1 MINIKSPIRIFL
13 VFAILF
19 PVYSQETFE
28 EFLKQQQQAQ
38 QQAFEDELSEFQN
51 YVAEVTSQYD
61 AYEQQQAR
69 EFEEFKK
76 DVEEKWQDF
85 KAPSKKEYVEY
96 DDDLDSRA
104 SVDFEKGEITI
115 EVIVEE
121 EIPTPDPEPIKK
133 VKKTVP
139 KQKTKQ
145 TPIPQVT
152 QEKKKVTEPKSLKS
166 IVENTVPNPRKK
178 QPSKLQEVAQKKK
191 KVNEQKSLKSI
202 IEKTETPVSQKEK
215 PQQRSSAVKK
225 EISDQKLQRKLADI
239 LKAKGDDGKPM
250 LNKQVVDKKGKT
262 VTPATAK
269 AYASELVANAPV
281 ATKTYKAKDGKKRTV
296 YTVKIPMKSDHIN
309 TRADRYKQ
317 EVLKQSKRFNIDP
330 IIAFAVME
338 TESAFNPKAKS
349 HIPAYGLMQ
358 LVPKSGARDAYLYV
372 YKKDK
377 FLDRDYLYKPGNNI
391 ELGCAYLA
399 KIRHQ
404 YFKSIK
410 DDERAYICTVPA
422 YNTGIGNVAKALVNK
437 PKLKPAA
444 QKANS
449 MSPDQL
455 YKKLMKDLKYKEARD
470 YLERVWTRKDKY
482 TSLLK

>member
-13 VFAILF
+13 VFGMLF
-19 PVYSQETFE
+19 PVYSQDTFD
-28 EFLKQQQQAQ
+28 EFRKKQQQAQ

-61 AYEQQQAR
+61 AYEQQQIR
-69 EFEEFKK
+69 EFEAFKK

-133 VKKTVP
+133 VEKTVP
-139 KQKTKQ
+139 KQETKQ
-145 TPIPQVT
+145 APIRQVT
-152 QEKKKVTEPKSLKS
+152 QEKKKDTEPKSLKS
-166 IVENTVPNPRKK
+166 IVE
-178 QPSKLQEVAQKKK
+178 
-191 KVNEQKSLKSI
+191 
-202 IEKTETPVSQKEK
+202 KTKTPVSQKEK
-215 PQQRSSAVKK
+215 PQQRSPELKK
-225 EISDQKLQRKLADI
+225 KISDQKLQRKLADI

>member
-1 MINIKSPIRIFL
+1 MKKIRHI
-13 VFAILF
+13 
-19 PVYSQETFE
+19 VYFITLLQITVAQDSFE
-28 EFLKQQQQAQ
+28 EFKNRQQQAQ
-38 QQAFEDELSEFQN
+38 QQAFEDEINEFKN
-51 YVAEVTSQYD
+51 YVAEVTSQYE
-61 AYEQQQAR
+61 AYEEQQAK
-69 EFEEFKK
+69 EFEAFKK
-76 DVEEKWQDF
+76 AVEEKWQDF

-104 SVDFEKGEITI
+104 SVDFEKGEITV

-133 VKKTVP
+133 VEKTVP
-139 KQKTKQ
+139 KQETKQ
-145 TPIPQVT
+145 APKKQVT
-152 QEKKKVTEPKSLKS
+152 QEKKKVTEPKTLKS
-166 IVENTVPNPRKK
+166 IVE
-178 QPSKLQEVAQKKK
+178 
-191 KVNEQKSLKSI
+191 
-202 IEKTETPVSQKEK
+202 KTKAPESQKEK
-215 PQQRSSAVKK
+215 PQQKSPEVKK
-225 EISDQKLQRKLADI
+225 KIADKKLQRKLTDI
-239 LKAKGDDGKPM
+239 LKAKGNDGKPM

-269 AYASELVANAPV
+269 AYASELVANEPV

-296 YTVKIPMKSDHIN
+296 YTVKVPMKSDHIN

-317 EVLKQSKRFNIDP
+317 EILKQSKRFNIDP

-377 FLDRDYLYKPGNNI
+377 FIDGDYLYQPGNNI
-391 ELGCAYLA
+391 ELGCAYLS
-399 KIRHQ
+399 KIRHK

-410 DDERAYICTVPA
+410 DDERAYICAVPA
-422 YNTGIGNVAKALVNK
+422 YNTGIGNVAKALVNQA
-437 PKLKPAA
+437 KLKPAS

-455 YKKLMKDLKYKEARD
+455 YKKLHKDLKHQEARD
-470 YLERVWTRKDKY
+470 YLERVWSRKDKY
-482 TSLLK
+482 HSIVVN

>member
-1 MINIKSPIRIFL
+1 MKKIRHI
-13 VFAILF
+13 
-19 PVYSQETFE
+19 VYFITLLQITVAQDSFE
-28 EFLKQQQQAQ
+28 EFKNRQQQAQ
-38 QQAFEDELSEFQN
+38 QQAFEDEINEFKN
-51 YVAEVTSQYD
+51 YVAEVTSQYE
-61 AYEQQQAR
+61 AYEEQQAK
-69 EFEEFKK
+69 EFEAFKK
-76 DVEEKWQDF
+76 AVEEKWQDF

-104 SVDFEKGEITI
+104 SVDFEKGEITV

-133 VKKTVP
+133 VEKTVP
-139 KQKTKQ
+139 KQETKQ
-145 TPIPQVT
+145 APKQQVT
-152 QEKKKVTEPKSLKS
+152 QEKKKVTEPKTLKS
-166 IVENTVPNPRKK
+166 IVE
-178 QPSKLQEVAQKKK
+178 
-191 KVNEQKSLKSI
+191 
-202 IEKTETPVSQKEK
+202 KTKASESQKEK
-215 PQQRSSAVKK
+215 PQQKSPEVKK
-225 EISDQKLQRKLADI
+225 KIADKKLQRKLTDI
-239 LKAKGDDGKPM
+239 LKAKGNDGKPM

-269 AYASELVANAPV
+269 AYASELVANEPV

-296 YTVKIPMKSDHIN
+296 YTVKVPMKSDHIN

-317 EVLKQSKRFNIDP
+317 EILKQSKRFNIDP

-377 FLDRDYLYKPGNNI
+377 FIDGDYLYQPGNNI
-391 ELGCAYLA
+391 ELGCAYLS
-399 KIRHQ
+399 KIRHK

-410 DDERAYICTVPA
+410 DDERAYICAVPA
-422 YNTGIGNVAKALVNK
+422 YNTGIGNVAKALVNQA
-437 PKLKPAA
+437 KLKPAS

-455 YKKLMKDLKYKEARD
+455 YKKLHKDLKHQ
-470 YLERVWTRKDKY
+470 
-482 TSLLK
+482 

>member
-1 MINIKSPIRIFL
+1 MININCPIRIFL

-19 PVYSQETFE
+19 PVYSQDTFE
-28 EFLKQQQQAQ
+28 EFRKQQKQAQ

-69 EFEEFKK
+69 EFEAFKK
-76 DVEEKWQDF
+76 AVEEKWQDF

-104 SVDFEKGEITI
+104 SVDFEKGEITV

-121 EIPTPDPEPIKK
+121 DIPDPVSQPVNK
-133 VKKTVP
+133 VENNVP
-139 KQKTKQ
+139 KQETKQ
-145 TPIPQVT
+145 APIPQVT
-152 QEKKKVTEPKSLKS
+152 QEKKKDTEPKSLKP
-166 IVENTVPNPRKK
+166 IVE
-178 QPSKLQEVAQKKK
+178 
-191 KVNEQKSLKSI
+191 
-202 IEKTETPVSQKEK
+202 KTKTPEFQKEK
-215 PQQRSSAVKK
+215 LQQRSPELKK
-225 EISDQKLQRKLADI
+225 KISDQKLQRKLTDI
-239 LKAKGDDGKPM
+239 LKTKGDDGKPM
-250 LNKQVVDKKGKT
+250 LNKQVVDQKGKT

-269 AYASELVANAPV
+269 AYASELVANATV
-281 ATKTYKAKDGKKRTV
+281 ATKTYKAKDGKKRTI
-296 YTVKIPMKSDHIN
+296 YTVKVPMKSDHIN

-377 FLDRDYLYKPGNNI
+377 FLDGDYLYKPGNNI

-410 DDERAYICTVPA
+410 DDERAYICVVPA
-422 YNTGIGNVAKALVNK
+422 YNTGIGNVAKALVNQA
-437 PKLKPAA
+437 KLKPAS

-455 YKKLMKDLKYKEARD
+455 YKKLHKDLKYKEARD
-470 YLERVWTRKDKY
+470 YLERVWSRKDKY
-482 TSLLK
+482 AKLAGK

>member
-1 MINIKSPIRIFL
+1 MMNINSHIRIFL

-19 PVYSQETFE
+19 PVYSQDTFE

-76 DVEEKWQDF
+76 AVEEKWQDF
-85 KAPSKKEYVEY
+85 KSPSKKEYVEY

-104 SVDFEKGEITI
+104 SVDFEKGEITV

-121 EIPTPDPEPIKK
+121 DIPDPVSQPVIK
-133 VKKTVP
+133 VENNVP
-139 KQKTKQ
+139 KS
-145 TPIPQVT
+145 
-152 QEKKKVTEPKSLKS
+152 E
-166 IVENTVPNPRKK
+166 KK
-178 QPSKLQEVAQKKK
+178 QPSKLQEVAQKNK

-202 IEKTETPVSQKEK
+202 IEKTETPVTQEGKS
-215 PQQRSSAVKK
+215 QQRSSAVKK
-225 EISDQKLQRKLADI
+225 EISDKKLQRKLANV
-239 LKAKGDDGKPM
+239 LKTKGDDGKPM

-296 YTVKIPMKSDHIN
+296 YTVKVPMKSDHIS

-377 FLDRDYLYKPGNNI
+377 FIDGDYLFKPGNNI

-410 DDERAYICTVPA
+410 DDERAYICAVPA
-422 YNTGIGNVAKALVNK
+422 YNTGIGNVAKALVNQ
-437 PKLKPAA
+437 PKLKPAS

-455 YKKLMKDLKYKEARD
+455 YKKLHKDLKYKEARD
-470 YLERVWTRKDKY
+470 YLERVWSRKDKY
-482 TSLLK
+482 AKLAGK

>member
-1 MINIKSPIRIFL
+1 
-13 VFAILF
+13 LF
-19 PVYSQETFE
+19 PVYSQDTFE

-76 DVEEKWQDF
+76 AVEEKWQDF
-85 KAPSKKEYVEY
+85 KSPSKKEYVEY

-104 SVDFEKGEITI
+104 SVDFEKGEITV

-121 EIPTPDPEPIKK
+121 DISDPVSQPVIK
-133 VKKTVP
+133 VENNVP
-139 KQKTKQ
+139 KS
-145 TPIPQVT
+145 
-152 QEKKKVTEPKSLKS
+152 E
-166 IVENTVPNPRKK
+166 KK
-178 QPSKLQEVAQKKK
+178 QPSKLQEVAQKNK

-202 IEKTETPVSQKEK
+202 IEKTETPVTQEGKS
-215 PQQRSSAVKK
+215 QQRSSAVKK
-225 EISDQKLQRKLADI
+225 EISDKKLQRKLANV
-239 LKAKGDDGKPM
+239 LKTKGDDGKPM

-296 YTVKIPMKSDHIN
+296 YTVKVPMKSDHIS

-377 FLDRDYLYKPGNNI
+377 FIDGDYLFKPGNNI

-410 DDERAYICTVPA
+410 DDERAYICAVPA
-422 YNTGIGNVAKALVNK
+422 YNTGIGNVAKALVNQ
-437 PKLKPAA
+437 PKLKPAS

-455 YKKLMKDLKYKEARD
+455 YKKLHKDLKYKEARD
-470 YLERVWTRKDKY
+470 YLERVWSRKDKY
-482 TSLLK
+482 AKLAGK

>member
-1 MINIKSPIRIFL
+1 
-13 VFAILF
+13 LF

-28 EFLKQQQQAQ
+28 EFRKKQQQAQ

-61 AYEQQQAR
+61 AYEQQQIR
-69 EFEEFKK
+69 EFEAFKK

-133 VKKTVP
+133 VEKTVP
-139 KQKTKQ
+139 KQETKQ
-145 TPIPQVT
+145 APIRQVT
-152 QEKKKVTEPKSLKS
+152 QEKKKDTEPKSLKS
-166 IVENTVPNPRKK
+166 IVE
-178 QPSKLQEVAQKKK
+178 
-191 KVNEQKSLKSI
+191 
-202 IEKTETPVSQKEK
+202 KTKTPVSQKEK
-215 PQQRSSAVKK
+215 PQQRSPELKK
-225 EISDQKLQRKLADI
+225 KISDQKLQRKLADI

>member
-1 MINIKSPIRIFL
+1 MMNINSPIRIFL

-19 PVYSQETFE
+19 PVYSQDTFE
-28 EFLKQQQQAQ
+28 EFLKQQQQDQ

-76 DVEEKWQDF
+76 AVEEKWQDF
-85 KAPSKKEYVEY
+85 KSPSKKEYVEY

-104 SVDFEKGEITI
+104 SVDFEKGEITV

-121 EIPTPDPEPIKK
+121 DISDPVSQPVIK
-133 VKKTVP
+133 VENNVP
-139 KQKTKQ
+139 KS
-145 TPIPQVT
+145 
-152 QEKKKVTEPKSLKS
+152 E
-166 IVENTVPNPRKK
+166 KK
-178 QPSKLQEVAQKKK
+178 QPSKLQEVAQKNK

-202 IEKTETPVSQKEK
+202 IEKTETPVTQEGKS
-215 PQQRSSAVKK
+215 QQRSSAVKK
-225 EISDQKLQRKLADI
+225 EISDKKLQRKLANV
-239 LKAKGDDGKPM
+239 LKTKGDDGKPM

-296 YTVKIPMKSDHIN
+296 YTVKVPMKSDHIS

-377 FLDRDYLYKPGNNI
+377 FIDGDYLFKPGNNI

-410 DDERAYICTVPA
+410 DDERAYICAVPA
-422 YNTGIGNVAKALVNK
+422 YNTGIGNVAKALVNQ
-437 PKLKPAA
+437 PKLKPAS

-455 YKKLMKDLKYKEARD
+455 YKKLHKDLKYKEARD
-470 YLERVWTRKDKY
+470 YLERVWSRKDKY
-482 TSLLK
+482 AKLAGK

>member
-1 MINIKSPIRIFL
+1 MKKIRHI
-13 VFAILF
+13 
-19 PVYSQETFE
+19 VYFITLLQITVAQDSFE
-28 EFLKQQQQAQ
+28 EFKNRQQQAQ
-38 QQAFEDELSEFQN
+38 QQAFEDEINEFKN
-51 YVAEVTSQYD
+51 YVAEVTSQYE
-61 AYEQQQAR
+61 AYEEQQAK
-69 EFEEFKK
+69 EFEAFKK
-76 DVEEKWQDF
+76 AVEEKWQDF

-104 SVDFEKGEITI
+104 SVDFEKGEITV

-133 VKKTVP
+133 VEKTVP
-139 KQKTKQ
+139 KQETKQ
-145 TPIPQVT
+145 APKQQVT
-152 QEKKKVTEPKSLKS
+152 QEKKKVTEPKTLKS
-166 IVENTVPNPRKK
+166 IVE
-178 QPSKLQEVAQKKK
+178 
-191 KVNEQKSLKSI
+191 
-202 IEKTETPVSQKEK
+202 KTKASESQKEK
-215 PQQRSSAVKK
+215 PQQKSPEVKK
-225 EISDQKLQRKLADI
+225 KIADKKLQRKLTDI
-239 LKAKGDDGKPM
+239 LKAKGNDGKPM

-269 AYASELVANAPV
+269 AYASELVANEPV

-296 YTVKIPMKSDHIN
+296 YTVKVPMKSDHIN

-317 EVLKQSKRFNIDP
+317 EILKQSKRFNIDP

-377 FLDRDYLYKPGNNI
+377 FIDGDYLYQPGNNI
-391 ELGCAYLA
+391 ELGCAYLS
-399 KIRHQ
+399 KIRHK

-410 DDERAYICTVPA
+410 DDERAYICAVPA
-422 YNTGIGNVAKALVNK
+422 YNTGIGNVAKALVNQA
-437 PKLKPAA
+437 KLKPAS

-455 YKKLMKDLKYKEARD
+455 YKKLHKDLKHQEARD
-470 YLERVWTRKDKY
+470 YLERVWSRKDKY
-482 TSLLK
+482 HSIVVN

>member
-1 MINIKSPIRIFL
+1 MININCPIRIFL

-19 PVYSQETFE
+19 PVYSQDTFE
-28 EFLKQQQQAQ
+28 EFRKQQKQAQ

-69 EFEEFKK
+69 EFEAFKK
-76 DVEEKWQDF
+76 AVEEKWQDF

-104 SVDFEKGEITI
+104 SVDFEKGEITV

-121 EIPTPDPEPIKK
+121 DIPDPVSQPVNK
-133 VKKTVP
+133 VENNVP
-139 KQKTKQ
+139 KQETKQ
-145 TPIPQVT
+145 APIPQVT
-152 QEKKKVTEPKSLKS
+152 QEKKKDTEPKSLKP
-166 IVENTVPNPRKK
+166 IVEK
-178 QPSKLQEVAQKKK
+178 
-191 KVNEQKSLKSI
+191 I
-202 IEKTETPVSQKEK
+202 KTPEFQKEK
-215 PQQRSSAVKK
+215 LQQRSPELKK
-225 EISDQKLQRKLADI
+225 KISDQKLQRKLADI

-250 LNKQVVDKKGKT
+250 LNKQVVDQKGKT

-269 AYASELVANAPV
+269 AYASELVANATV

-377 FLDRDYLYKPGNNI
+377 FLDGDYLYKPGNNI

-410 DDERAYICTVPA
+410 DDERAYICVVPA
-422 YNTGIGNVAKALVNK
+422 YNTGIGNVAKALVNQA
-437 PKLKPAA
+437 KLKPAS

-455 YKKLMKDLKYKEARD
+455 YKKLHKDLKYKEARD
-470 YLERVWTRKDKY
+470 YLERVWSRKDKY
-482 TSLLK
+482 AKLAGK

>member
-1 MINIKSPIRIFL
+1 MMNINSPIRIFL

-19 PVYSQETFE
+19 PVYSQDTFE

-76 DVEEKWQDF
+76 AVEEKWQDF
-85 KAPSKKEYVEY
+85 KSPSKKEYVEY

-104 SVDFEKGEITI
+104 SVDFEKGEITV

-121 EIPTPDPEPIKK
+121 DIPDPVSQPVIK
-133 VKKTVP
+133 VENNVP
-139 KQKTKQ
+139 KS
-145 TPIPQVT
+145 
-152 QEKKKVTEPKSLKS
+152 E
-166 IVENTVPNPRKK
+166 KK
-178 QPSKLQEVAQKKK
+178 QPSKLQEVAQKNK

-202 IEKTETPVSQKEK
+202 IEKTETPVTQEGKS
-215 PQQRSSAVKK
+215 QQRSSAVKK
-225 EISDQKLQRKLADI
+225 EISDKKLQRKLANV
-239 LKAKGDDGKPM
+239 LKTKGDDGKPM

-296 YTVKIPMKSDHIN
+296 YTVKVPMKSDHIS

-377 FLDRDYLYKPGNNI
+377 FIDGDYLFKPGNNI

-410 DDERAYICTVPA
+410 DDERAYICAVPA
-422 YNTGIGNVAKALVNK
+422 YNTGIGNVAKALVNQ
-437 PKLKPAA
+437 PKLKPAS

-455 YKKLMKDLKYKEARD
+455 YKKLHKDLKYKEARD
-470 YLERVWTRKDKY
+470 YLERVWSRKDKY
-482 TSLLK
+482 AKLAGK

>member
-1 MINIKSPIRIFL
+1 MMNINCPIRIFL
-13 VFAILF
+13 VFGILF
-19 PVYSQETFE
+19 PVYSQDTFE

-69 EFEEFKK
+69 EFEAFKK
-76 DVEEKWQDF
+76 AVEEKWQDF

-104 SVDFEKGEITI
+104 SIDFEKGEITV

-121 EIPTPDPEPIKK
+121 DIPDPVFQPVNE
-133 VKKTVP
+133 VENNVP
-139 KQKTKQ
+139 KQETKQ
-145 TPIPQVT
+145 APIRQMT
-152 QEKKKVTEPKSLKS
+152 QEKKKDTEPKSLKS
-166 IVENTVPNPRKK
+166 IVE
-178 QPSKLQEVAQKKK
+178 
-191 KVNEQKSLKSI
+191 
-202 IEKTETPVSQKEK
+202 KTKTPEFQKEK
-215 PQQRSSAVKK
+215 PQQRSPEVKK
-225 EISDQKLQRKLADI
+225 KISDQKLQRKLADI

-250 LNKQVVDKKGKT
+250 LYKQVVDKKGKI

-296 YTVKIPMKSDHIN
+296 YTVKVPMKSDHIN

-317 EVLKQSKRFNIDP
+317 EILKQSKRFNIDP

-377 FLDRDYLYKPGNNI
+377 FLDGDYLYKPGNNI

-410 DDERAYICTVPA
+410 DDERAYICVVPA
-422 YNTGIGNVAKALVNK
+422 YNTGIGNVARALTNEG
-437 PKLKPAA
+437 KLKPASK
-444 QKANS
+444 KANS

-470 YLERVWTRKDKY
+470 YLERVWSRKDKY
-482 TSLLK
+482 ASLIK

>member
-1 MINIKSPIRIFL
+1 MININSPIRIFL
-13 VFAILF
+13 VFSILF
-19 PVYSQETFE
+19 PVYSQDTFE

-76 DVEEKWQDF
+76 AVEEKWQDF
-85 KAPSKKEYVEY
+85 KSPSKKEYVEY

-104 SVDFEKGEITI
+104 SVDFEKGEITV

-121 EIPTPDPEPIKK
+121 DISDPVSQPVIK
-133 VKKTVP
+133 VENNVP
-139 KQKTKQ
+139 KS
-145 TPIPQVT
+145 
-152 QEKKKVTEPKSLKS
+152 E
-166 IVENTVPNPRKK
+166 KK
-178 QPSKLQEVAQKKK
+178 QPSKLQEVAQKNK

-202 IEKTETPVSQKEK
+202 IEKTETPVTQEGKS
-215 PQQRSSAVKK
+215 QQRSSAVKK
-225 EISDQKLQRKLADI
+225 EISDKKLQRKLANV
-239 LKAKGDDGKPM
+239 LKTKGDDGKPM

-296 YTVKIPMKSDHIN
+296 YTVKVPMKSDHIS

-377 FLDRDYLYKPGNNI
+377 FIDGDYLYQPGNNI
-391 ELGCAYLA
+391 ELGCAYLS
-399 KIRHQ
+399 KIRHK

-410 DDERAYICTVPA
+410 DDERAYICAVPA
-422 YNTGIGNVAKALVNK
+422 YNTGIGNVAKALVNQA
-437 PKLKPAA
+437 KLKPAS

-455 YKKLMKDLKYKEARD
+455 YKKLHKDLKHQEARD
-470 YLERVWTRKDKY
+470 YLERVWSRKDKY
-482 TSLLK
+482 HSIVVN

>member
-1 MINIKSPIRIFL
+1 MMNINCPIRIFL
-13 VFAILF
+13 VFGMLF
-19 PVYSQETFE
+19 PVYSQDTFD
-28 EFLKQQQQAQ
+28 EFRKKQQQAQ

-61 AYEQQQAR
+61 AYEQQQTR

-76 DVEEKWQDF
+76 DVEEKWQEF

-121 EIPTPDPEPIKK
+121 DIPDPVSQPVNK
-133 VKKTVP
+133 VENNVP
-139 KQKTKQ
+139 KQETKQ
-145 TPIPQVT
+145 APIRQVT
-152 QEKKKVTEPKSLKS
+152 QEKKKVTEPKSPKSIVEKTVPKQETKQAPIRQMTQEKKKDTEPKSLKS
-166 IVENTVPNPRKK
+166 IVE
-178 QPSKLQEVAQKKK
+178 
-191 KVNEQKSLKSI
+191 
-202 IEKTETPVSQKEK
+202 KTKTPVSQKEK
-215 PQQRSSAVKK
+215 PQQRSPELKK
-225 EISDQKLQRKLADI
+225 KISDQKLQRKLADI

-422 YNTGIGNVAKALVNK
+422 YNTGIGNVAIALVNK

>member
-1 MINIKSPIRIFL
+1 MNINSPIRIFL
-13 VFAILF
+13 VFSILF
-19 PVYSQETFE
+19 PVYSQDTFE
-28 EFLKQQQQAQ
+28 EFIKQQQQAQ

-61 AYEQQQAR
+61 AYEQKQAR
-69 EFEEFKK
+69 EFEAFKK
-76 DVEEKWQDF
+76 EVEEKWQDF

-104 SVDFEKGEITI
+104 SVDFEKGEITV

-121 EIPTPDPEPIKK
+121 DIPDPVSQPVNK
-133 VKKTVP
+133 
-139 KQKTKQ
+139 
-145 TPIPQVT
+145 
-152 QEKKKVTEPKSLKS
+152 
-166 IVENTVPNPRKK
+166 VENTIPKPGKK

-215 PQQRSSAVKK
+215 SQQRSSAVKK

-239 LKAKGDDGKPM
+239 LKTKGDDGKTM

-269 AYASELVANAPV
+269 AYASKLVANAPV

-296 YTVKIPMKSDHIN
+296 YTVKVPMKSDHIN

-377 FLDRDYLYKPGNNI
+377 FLDGDYLYKPGNNI

-410 DDERAYICTVPA
+410 DDERAYICAVPA
-422 YNTGIGNVAKALVNK
+422 YNTGIGNVAKALVNQA
-437 PKLKPAA
+437 KLKPAS

-455 YKKLMKDLKYKEARD
+455 YKKLHKDLKYKEARD
-470 YLERVWTRKDKY
+470 YLERVWSRKDKY
-482 TSLLK
+482 AKLAGK

>member
-1 MINIKSPIRIFL
+1 MKKIRHI
-13 VFAILF
+13 
-19 PVYSQETFE
+19 VYFITLLQVTVAQDSFE
-28 EFLKQQQQAQ
+28 EFKNRQQQAQ
-38 QQAFEDELSEFQN
+38 QQAFEDEINEFKN
-51 YVAEVTSQYD
+51 YVAEVTSQYE
-61 AYEQQQAR
+61 AYEEQQAK
-69 EFEEFKK
+69 EFEAFKK
-76 DVEEKWQDF
+76 AVEEKWQDF

-104 SVDFEKGEITI
+104 SVDFEKGEITV

-133 VKKTVP
+133 VEKTVP
-139 KQKTKQ
+139 KQETKQ
-145 TPIPQVT
+145 APKKQVT
-152 QEKKKVTEPKSLKS
+152 QEKKKVTEPKTLKS
-166 IVENTVPNPRKK
+166 IVE
-178 QPSKLQEVAQKKK
+178 
-191 KVNEQKSLKSI
+191 
-202 IEKTETPVSQKEK
+202 KTKAPESQKEK
-215 PQQRSSAVKK
+215 PQQKSPEVKK
-225 EISDQKLQRKLADI
+225 KIADKKLQRKLTDI
-239 LKAKGDDGKPM
+239 LKAKGNDGKPM

-269 AYASELVANAPV
+269 AYASELVANEPV

-296 YTVKIPMKSDHIN
+296 YTVKVPMKSDHIN

-317 EVLKQSKRFNIDP
+317 EILKQSKRFNIDP

-377 FLDRDYLYKPGNNI
+377 FIDGDYLYQPGNNI
-391 ELGCAYLA
+391 ELGCAYLS
-399 KIRHQ
+399 KIRHK

-410 DDERAYICTVPA
+410 DDERAYICAVPA
-422 YNTGIGNVAKALVNK
+422 YNTGIGNVAKALVNQA
-437 PKLKPAA
+437 KLKPAS

-455 YKKLMKDLKYKEARD
+455 YKKLHKDLKHQEARD
-470 YLERVWTRKDKY
+470 YLERVWSRKDKY
-482 TSLLK
+482 HSIVVN

>member
-1 MINIKSPIRIFL
+1 MKKIRHI
-13 VFAILF
+13 
-19 PVYSQETFE
+19 VYFITLLQITVAQDSFE
-28 EFLKQQQQAQ
+28 EFKNRQQQAQ
-38 QQAFEDELSEFQN
+38 QQAFEDEINEFKN
-51 YVAEVTSQYD
+51 YVAEVTSQYE
-61 AYEQQQAR
+61 AYEEQQAK
-69 EFEEFKK
+69 EFEAFKK
-76 DVEEKWQDF
+76 AVEEKWQDF

-104 SVDFEKGEITI
+104 SVDFEKGEITV

-133 VKKTVP
+133 VEKTVP
-139 KQKTKQ
+139 KQETKQ
-145 TPIPQVT
+145 APKQQVT
-152 QEKKKVTEPKSLKS
+152 QEKKKVTEPKTLKS
-166 IVENTVPNPRKK
+166 IVE
-178 QPSKLQEVAQKKK
+178 
-191 KVNEQKSLKSI
+191 
-202 IEKTETPVSQKEK
+202 KTKASESQKEK
-215 PQQRSSAVKK
+215 PQQKSPEVKK
-225 EISDQKLQRKLADI
+225 KIADKKLQRKLADI
-239 LKAKGDDGKPM
+239 LKAKGNDGKPM

-269 AYASELVANAPV
+269 AYASELVANEPV

-296 YTVKIPMKSDHIN
+296 YTVKVPMKSDHIN

-317 EVLKQSKRFNIDP
+317 EILKQSKRFNIDP

-377 FLDRDYLYKPGNNI
+377 FIDGDYLYQPGNNI
-391 ELGCAYLA
+391 ELGCAYLS
-399 KIRHQ
+399 KIRHK

-410 DDERAYICTVPA
+410 DDERAYICAVPA
-422 YNTGIGNVAKALVNK
+422 YNTGIGNVAKALVNQA
-437 PKLKPAA
+437 KLKPAS

-455 YKKLMKDLKYKEARD
+455 YKKLHKDLKHQEARD
-470 YLERVWTRKDKY
+470 YLERVWSRKDKY
-482 TSLLK
+482 HSIVVN

>member
-1 MINIKSPIRIFL
+1 MININCPIRIFL

-19 PVYSQETFE
+19 PVYSQDTFE
-28 EFLKQQQQAQ
+28 EFRKQQKQAQ

-69 EFEEFKK
+69 EFEAFKK
-76 DVEEKWQDF
+76 AVEEKWQDF

-104 SVDFEKGEITI
+104 SVDFEKGEITV

-121 EIPTPDPEPIKK
+121 DIPDPVSQPVNK
-133 VKKTVP
+133 VENNVP
-139 KQKTKQ
+139 KQETKQ
-145 TPIPQVT
+145 ETKQAPIPQVT
-152 QEKKKVTEPKSLKS
+152 QEKKKDTEPKSLKP
-166 IVENTVPNPRKK
+166 IVE
-178 QPSKLQEVAQKKK
+178 
-191 KVNEQKSLKSI
+191 
-202 IEKTETPVSQKEK
+202 KTKTPEFQKEK
-215 PQQRSSAVKK
+215 LQQRSPELKK
-225 EISDQKLQRKLADI
+225 KISDQKLQRKLADI

-269 AYASELVANAPV
+269 AYASELVANATV

-377 FLDRDYLYKPGNNI
+377 FLDGDYLYKPGNNI

-410 DDERAYICTVPA
+410 DDERAYICVVPA
-422 YNTGIGNVAKALVNK
+422 YNTGIGNVAKALVNQA
-437 PKLKPAA
+437 KLKPAS

-455 YKKLMKDLKYKEARD
+455 YKKLHKDLKYKEARD
-470 YLERVWTRKDKY
+470 YLERVWSRKDKY
-482 TSLLK
+482 AKLAGK

>member
-1 MINIKSPIRIFL
+1 MKL
-13 VFAILF
+13 
-19 PVYSQETFE
+19 PVYLYIISIFVIMLHPIDAQTTFD
-28 EFLKQQQQAQ
+28 EFRKKQQQAQ

-76 DVEEKWQDF
+76 DVEEKWQEF

-133 VKKTVP
+133 VEKTVP

-145 TPIPQVT
+145 APISQVT

-166 IVENTVPNPRKK
+166 IVEKTVPKQKTKQTPQVKQDGKK
-178 QPSKLQEVAQKKK
+178 DTEPKL
-191 KVNEQKSLKSI
+191 LKPI
-202 IEKTETPVSQKEK
+202 VEKTKTPKFQKEK
-215 PQQRSSAVKK
+215 SQQRSPELKK
-225 EISDQKLQRKLADI
+225 KISDQKLQRKLADI

-455 YKKLMKDLKYKEARD
+455 YKKLMKDLKYKEAQD